1 MIGKGIKSNEFH
13 DFSTAKIIYVNS
25 SAVDFIPMDRVKF
38 IVKFHY
44 SVTLLYNHKH
54 EVHTCVLPGNYPLN
68 IKAFVIT

>member
-44 SVTLLYNHKH
+44 SVTL
-54 EVHTCVLPGNYPLN
+54 
-68 IKAFVIT
+68 